1 MARPRRKAPTRRRP
15 STRTPPTPPDLGS
28 PELYLNRELSWLDFN
43 QRVLE
48 EANDA
53 ANPLI
58 ERLRFVAIFGSNL
71 DEFFMKRIGGLK
83 QQVASNLREAS
94 PDGRTPRQQL
104 EAIEA
109 RVRPMVAEQ
118 HRIFGEELR
127 PALRRRGLEILTRP
141 ELRAAERRWL
151 ERFFLESV
159 FPILT
164 PIAVD
169 PAHPF
174 PFLSNLSLSL
184 GVALR
189 HPVSGERRFGRV
201 KVPPQL
207 PRFIELPAGVGAARF
222 LALEEVIALY
232 LDRLFPGTEIL
243 EAHPF
248 RVTRSA
254 DLQIDDD
261 PADDLLEVIEEEL
274 RELRFARVV
283 RLQVTPEMPAWMRAL
298 LCQELS
304 VGTEEVYEMAPPLGL
319 AGLSALC
326 AAPLPALKYAPW
338 RPVTPPRLAV
348 PADAEPVDIFREI
361 ARRDLL
367 VHHPYD
373 SFASS
378 VQRFIQAAARDPQV
392 VAIKQTLYRTQHES
406 PIVAALVEAAES
418 GKHVA
423 VTVELKARFD
433 EARNIEWAR
442 QLEEAGAHVAYGV
455 VGLKTHAKVAL
466 VVRQEG
472 RALKS
477 YAHIATGNYN
487 AETANFYTDLGLLTA
502 RADVAR
508 DVGLLFNLLTGFV
521 VEPRFEKLLVAPATM
536 RRRFEEL
543 IEREIEH
550 QKAGRGGRIV
560 AKMNSLEDSEMVQ
573 RLYAASRAGV
583 EIDLVV
589 RGLCRLRPGLEGVS
603 DRIRVISIVG
613 RFLEHSRIFL
623 FGNGGAPEV
632 FLGSADWMAR
642 NLNGRVEAITPVEE
656 PALRDELRSILD
668 IHLADNAKAWD
679 LHADGRWTKRVPPTP
694 EERRSSQELLMA
706 RAMGKR
712 S

>member
-1 MARPRRKAPTRRRP
+1 MARPRRKAPSRRAARP
-15 STRTPPTPPDLGS
+15 QAAPVFDA

-48 EANDA
+48 EANDPT
-53 ANPLI
+53 NPLL

-118 HRIFGEELR
+118 HRIFAEELR
-127 PALRRRGLEILTRP
+127 PALRRRGLEVVTP
-141 ELRAAERRWL
+141 DELRAAERRWL

-207 PRFIELPAGVGAARF
+207 PRFIELPAVVGAARF
-222 LALEEVIALY
+222 LALEEVIGLH

-283 RLQVTPEMPAWMRAL
+283 RLQVTPAMPAWMRAL

-304 VGTEEVYEMAPPLGL
+304 VGTEEVYEVAPPLGL
-319 AGLSALC
+319 AGLSNLC
-326 AAPLPALKYAPW
+326 AAPLPELKYSPW
-338 RPVTPPRLAV
+338 RPVTPPRLSAGATATA
-348 PADAEPVDIFREI
+348 ADAEPVDIFREI
-361 ARRDLL
+361 AARDLL

-392 VAIKQTLYRTQHES
+392 VAIKQTLYRTQHAS

-521 VEPRFEKLLVAPATM
+521 VEPRFEKLLVAPSTM

-543 IEREIEH
+543 IDREIEH

-603 DRIRVISIVG
+603 ERIRVISIVG
-613 RFLEHSRIFL
+613 RFLEHSRVFL
-623 FGNGGAPEV
+623 FGNGGSPEV

-656 PALRDELRSILD
+656 PALRDELRAILD
-668 IHLADNAKAWD
+668 IHLSDNAKAWE
-679 LHADGRWTKRVPPTP
+679 LHADGRWTKRVPPTAAKRAT
-694 EERRSSQELLMA
+694 ERRT
-706 RAMGKR
+706 
-712 S
+712 